1 MSATSLVE
9 RACRGFFLAE
19 MTGFLLF
26 AMCAPGTRI
35 VNAILYSYSSSHAN
49 RCNCNHSGR
58 KGPMNTLTTYPCSGV
73 VARVFAEADDSDAR
87 LEERRHAI
95 PPSEHARLMTTTEG
109 YQSLYDGLKDF
120 HLAVSREAA
129 TLLYMLA
136 RSTRARAIVEFGT
149 SFGVSTLHLAA
160 ALRDNGGGR
169 LIGTEFEST
178 KVEAARATIAAAG
191 LDDLVEIR
199 AGDAV
204 ETLARDLPETVDL
217 VLLDGAKGLYST
229 VLSLLEPRLRAGA
242 LVVADN
248 ADWSPEYLA
257 CVRDPAGGYMSVPFA
272 SDVELSM
279 KLRGNGDGL

>member
-1 MSATSLVE
+1 
-9 RACRGFFLAE
+9 
-19 MTGFLLF
+19 
-26 AMCAPGTRI
+26 
-35 VNAILYSYSSSHAN
+35 
-49 RCNCNHSGR
+49 
-58 KGPMNTLTTYPCSGV
+58 MNTLTTSPCSVV
-73 VARVFAEADDSDAR
+73 VARLFAEADASDAR
-87 LEERRHAI
+87 LDERRQAL
-95 PPSEHARLMTTTEG
+95 PASGLAALMTSTEDYREFYG
-109 YQSLYDGLKDF
+109 SLKDF
-120 HLAVSREAA
+120 HLAVSRKAA
-129 TLLYMLA
+129 MLLYMLA
-136 RSTRARAIVEFGT
+136 RSTRAKAIVEFGT

-169 LIGTEFEST
+169 LIGTEFEPT
-178 KVEAARATIAAAG
+178 KVDGARASIAAAG

-229 VLSLLEPRLRAGA
+229 VLALLEPRLRTGA
-242 LVVADN
+242 LIVADN

-257 CVRDPAGGYMSVPFA
+257 RVRDPECGYVSVPFA

>member
-1 MSATSLVE
+1 
-9 RACRGFFLAE
+9 
-19 MTGFLLF
+19 
-26 AMCAPGTRI
+26 
-35 VNAILYSYSSSHAN
+35 
-49 RCNCNHSGR
+49 
-58 KGPMNTLTTYPCSGV
+58 MNTLTTSPCSVV
-73 VARVFAEADDSDAR
+73 VARLFAEADASDAR
-87 LEERRHAI
+87 LEERRRAL
-95 PPSEHARLMTTTEG
+95 PASGLAASMTSTEN
-109 YQSLYDGLKDF
+109 YRALYGSLKDF

-217 VLLDGAKGLYST
+217 VLLDGAKGLYSI

-242 LVVADN
+242 LNTV
-248 ADWSPEYLA
+248 LA
-257 CVRDPAGGYMSVPFA
+257 SVTLPAAICRFPSQVT
-272 SDVELSM
+272 LSSA
-279 KLRGNGDGL
+279 